1 MRKTLLILF
10 ILVSLMLG
18 ACSSQSTA
26 PAGEAY
32 STEPPGKT
40 GTQVPQKAVLP
51 ATRTP
56 TQPAA
61 STSTS
66 PAELASAGCT
76 VRSPFPTPGPTEQSL
91 FPPPGEKD
99 WVSGPE
105 GATVTLTEYSDF
117 Q

>member
-10 ILVSLMLG
+10 ILVSFTLG
-18 ACSSQSTA
+18 ACTSQTTA

-32 STEPPGKT
+32 STKSAVET
-40 GTQVPQKAVLP
+40 ATMAPQKAVLP
-51 ATRTP
+51 ATHTP

-66 PAELASAGCT
+66 PAELASTGCT
-76 VRSPFPTPGPTEQSL
+76 VQSPFPTPGPTEQSL
-91 FPPPGEKD
+91 LPPAGEDD
-99 WVSGPE
+99 WVQGPE
-105 GATVTLTEYSDF
+105 SASVTLIEYSDF